1 MMLIIYKAHDSDM
14 QVQEEANYLRVL
26 ESQTTA
32 SYLEAQIMNEVQTLN
47 LMRDTTGTNLT
58 LE

>member
-1 MMLIIYKAHDSDM
+1 M
-14 QVQEEANYLRVL
+14 QVQEEANYKQVL

-32 SYLEAQIMNEVQTLN
+32 SYLEAQIRNEVQTLN
-47 LMRDTTGTNLT
+47 HMRDTTGTNLT

>member
-1 MMLIIYKAHDSDM
+1 M
-14 QVQEEANYLRVL
+14 QVQEEANYKRVL
-26 ESQTTA
+26 EA

>member
-1 MMLIIYKAHDSDM
+1 M

-32 SYLEAQIMNEVQTLN
+32 SYLEAQIRNEVQTLN